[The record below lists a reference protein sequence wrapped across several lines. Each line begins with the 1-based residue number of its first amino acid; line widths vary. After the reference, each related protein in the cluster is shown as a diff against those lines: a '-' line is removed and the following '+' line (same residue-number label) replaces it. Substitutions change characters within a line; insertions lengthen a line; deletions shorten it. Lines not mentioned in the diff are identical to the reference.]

1 MTLDSVLKK
10 LTAEIEIA
18 GGQRQWARENGI
30 SQAYVNQ
37 VSRGHALPGAKL
49 LAALGLRRVVSYEK
63 E

>member
-1 MTLDSVLKK
+1 MTLESVLKK
-10 LTAEIEIA
+10 LSAEVAIA
-18 GGQRQWARENGI
+18 GGQRQWARDYNI

-37 VSRGHALPGAKL
+37 VSRGRALPGAKL